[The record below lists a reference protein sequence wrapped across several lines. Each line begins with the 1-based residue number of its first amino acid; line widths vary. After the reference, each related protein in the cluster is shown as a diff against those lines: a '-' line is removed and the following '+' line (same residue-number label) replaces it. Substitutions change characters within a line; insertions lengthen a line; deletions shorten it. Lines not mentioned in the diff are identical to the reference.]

1 MNAKNCKTPT
11 GVNEEIT
18 VYKDK
23 PRKHVRVPFMAEVTY
38 IAPGSNERLTC
49 SQNLSENGI
58 LIKGASNLPVG
69 KNIKLIFRLS
79 HSSKKEIIVT
89 AKSIWGKFIYLTGKV
104 NIGLKFSS
112 IDKIAQEQI
121 RKYTKNISHKFAK
134 S

>member
-1 MNAKNCKTPT
+1 MNVKNCKTST
-11 GVNEEIT
+11 EVNEET
-18 VYKDK
+18 NVYKVK
-23 PRKHVRVPFMAEVTY
+23 PRKDIRVPFMAEVTY

-69 KNIKLIFRLS
+69 KNIKLIFRLP
-79 HSSKKEIIVT
+79 HSSKKEVIVT

-104 NIGLKFSS
+104 NIGLKFSD
-112 IDKIAQEQI
+112 IDNITQEQI
-121 RKYTKNISHKFAK
+121 RKYTKNISHKFAR